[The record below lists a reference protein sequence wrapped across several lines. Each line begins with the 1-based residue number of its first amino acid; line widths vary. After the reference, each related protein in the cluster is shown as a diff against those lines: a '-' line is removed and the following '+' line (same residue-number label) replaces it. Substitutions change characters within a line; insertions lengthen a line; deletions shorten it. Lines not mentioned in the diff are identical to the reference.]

1 MDNSGDN
8 VMTNIDIAYLGL
20 SVAFILSVAFF
31 VTSIIQIK
39 INREQRKIN
48 KVMADY
54 IHALNEVFDRIDV
67 SPHPDNG
74 EFMADLE
81 EMPHENG
88 KNKWF
93 DPDDN
98 KWFDPD
104 DYYLPYNRE
113 YGDYAKRKTDNV
125 IKKTDSLSPNPDPTQ
140 TILAA
145 FALSNIFE

>member
-1 MDNSGDN
+1 MSLIANSGEN
-8 VMTNIDIAYLGL
+8 IMTNIDIAYLGL
-20 SVAFILSVAFF
+20 SVAFILSVSFF

-48 KVMADY
+48 KAMADC
-54 IHALNEVFDRIDV
+54 IHAINEVFDRIDL
-67 SPHPDNG
+67 SPHPDND

-88 KNKWF
+88 KNYWR
-93 DPDDN
+93 
-98 KWFDPD
+98 DPD
-104 DYYLPYNRE
+104 DYFLPYNRE

-145 FALSNIFE
+145 FALSNILE